1 MNHSEAVQ
9 QMATERY
16 LLDEMSPEVRDAFEE
31 HFFDCP
37 ECALDLRAAAAFVD
51 EAKVQLPELT
61 SPLSVPSGSRAPVPV
76 EKTEKKQ
83 SWFSSWGRPAFAA
96 PVFATLLAIIGYQNL
111 VTYPALR
118 SEANEPIL
126 SSTVFLHSGT
136 RSVNP
141 AEVNVD
147 QKHGVALL
155 VDAPPQQG
163 YASLLFEL
171 RDPEGKIIRSIA
183 MPATAAADG
192 QSADGTLSLAIPG
205 AGLHDGAYTLAISG
219 MSSRGERTEIER
231 HTLDLHLKN

>member
-37 ECALDLRAAAAFVD
+37 ECAMDLRAAAAFVD

-61 SPLSVPSGSRAPVPV
+61 SPSSVPSSSHAPVV
-76 EKTEKKQ
+76 VEKKQ
-83 SWFSSWGRPAFAA
+83 SWFSNFWRPAFAA
-96 PVFATLLAIIGYQNL
+96 PLFAAMLVVIGYQNL

-136 RSVNP
+136 RSINP

-155 VDAPPQQG
+155 VDAPQQQG
-163 YASLLFEL
+163 YTSFLFEL
-171 RDPEGKIIRSIA
+171 RDPQGKTVFSIA
-183 MPATAAADG
+183 TAKDS

-219 MSSRGERTEIER
+219 LSSNGAPTEIER
-231 HTLDLHLKN
+231 HTLDLHMKN

>member
-37 ECALDLRAAAAFVD
+37 ECAMDLCAAAAFVD

-61 SPLSVPSGSRAPVPV
+61 SPSSVPSGSRAPLPV
-76 EKTEKKQ
+76 EKKQ
-83 SWFSSWGRPAFAA
+83 SWFSNFWRPAFAV
-96 PVFATLLAIIGYQNL
+96 PLFAAMLVVIGYQNL

-136 RSVNP
+136 RSINP
-141 AEVNVD
+141 ADVNVD

-155 VDAPPQQG
+155 VDAPQQQG
-163 YASLLFEL
+163 YTSFLFEL
-171 RDPEGKIIRSIA
+171 RDPQGKTVFNIA
-183 MPATAAADG
+183 TPKDS

-219 MSSRGERTEIER
+219 VSSNGAPTEIER